1 MIKLNKQCNQVFCYK
16 KNKRIIPTLL
26 PIPPAPHQVVI
37 KIIKRSK
44 KKKEKIK

>member
-26 PIPPAPHQVVI
+26 ASPPAPHQTVI
-37 KIIKRSK
+37 QIIKKSK
-44 KKKEKIK
+44 KKKERIK